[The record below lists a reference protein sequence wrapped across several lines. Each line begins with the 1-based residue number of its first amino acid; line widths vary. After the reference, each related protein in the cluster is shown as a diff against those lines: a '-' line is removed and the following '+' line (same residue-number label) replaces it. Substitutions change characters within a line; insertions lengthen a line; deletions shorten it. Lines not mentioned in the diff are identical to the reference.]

1 MKKIIYSLLL
11 FFFTSISFS
20 QYFFIGELESE
31 NQSDTMELFDLW
43 MSATKEVV
51 GKDLNMVTF
60 QKELSNTH
68 FFVRT
73 YESLQQWVD
82 EDSASDE
89 LGAQVFQK
97 LSGVEGI
104 QEKYMAMQAATDFK
118 GARLFELL
126 PEYSNMAP
134 YLAMSNEEK
143 KEYKY
148 RRVVL
153 YDLTDAGE
161 QAFLANQKFWI
172 DADKKLGVDYLYA
185 LMKPVFATDA
195 DYMLVLLD
203 KSRFDYHK
211 NWEDRMEKRFSDAD
225 FQSNYDKTQK
235 APVSSVVEE
244 WNLNLLEEY
253 IY

>member
-1 MKKIIYSLLL
+1 MKKFIYTTILI
-11 FFFTSISFS
+11 FFTSISYS

-31 NQSDTMELFDLW
+31 NQSDTMELLDLW
-43 MSATKEVV
+43 MSTTKEVV

-82 EDSASDE
+82 EENASEE
-89 LGAQVFQK
+89 LGNQVFQK
-97 LSGVEGI
+97 LAGVENI
-104 QEKYMAMQAATDFK
+104 QEIFMAMQKATDFK

-134 YLAMSNEEK
+134 YLAMSAEEK

-211 NWEDRMEKRFSDAD
+211 NWSDRMDKRFSDED
-225 FQSNYDKTQK
+225 FNANYEKIEKD
-235 APVSSVVEE
+235 PVSSVVEE

>member
-1 MKKIIYSLLL
+1 MKKLIYTTILI
-11 FFFTSISFS
+11 FFTSISYS

-31 NQSDTMELFDLW
+31 NQSNTMEMLDLW
-43 MSATKEVV
+43 MSTTKEVV

-82 EDSASDE
+82 EENASEE
-89 LGAQVFQK
+89 LGNQVFQK
-97 LSGVEGI
+97 LAGVENI
-104 QEKYMAMQAATDFK
+104 QEIFMAMQKATDFK

-211 NWEDRMEKRFSDAD
+211 NWSDRMDKRFSDED
-225 FQSNYDKTQK
+225 FNANYEKIEKD
-235 APVSSVVEE
+235 PVSSVVEE

>member
-1 MKKIIYSLLL
+1 MKKLIYTTILI
-11 FFFTSISFS
+11 FFTSNSYS

-31 NQSDTMELFDLW
+31 NQSNTMEMLDLW
-43 MSATKEVV
+43 MSTTKEVV

-82 EDSASDE
+82 EENASEE
-89 LGAQVFQK
+89 LGNQVFQK
-97 LSGVEGI
+97 LAGVENI
-104 QEKYMAMQAATDFK
+104 QEIFMAMQKATDFK

-148 RRVVL
+148 L
-153 YDLTDAGE
+153 SL
-161 QAFLANQKFWI
+161 I
-172 DADKKLGVDYLYA
+172 
-185 LMKPVFATDA
+185 
-195 DYMLVLLD
+195 
-203 KSRFDYHK
+203 H
-211 NWEDRMEKRFSDAD
+211 
-225 FQSNYDKTQK
+225 
-235 APVSSVVEE
+235 
-244 WNLNLLEEY
+244 
-253 IY
+253 I

>member
-1 MKKIIYSLLL
+1 MKKFTYTLIL
-11 FFFTSISFS
+11 FFSTTISFS

-31 NQSDTMELFDLW
+31 NQSDTMEMLDLW
-43 MSATKEVV
+43 MSTTKDIV
-51 GKDLNMVTF
+51 GEDLNMVTF

-68 FFVRT
+68 LFVRT

-82 EDSASDE
+82 EDNASDE
-89 LGAQVFQK
+89 LGAQIFQK
-97 LSGVEGI
+97 LSVVEGI
-104 QEKYMAMQAATDFK
+104 QEKFMAMQAATDFK

-153 YDLTDAGE
+153 YDLTAAGE

-172 DADKKLGVDYLYA
+172 DADQKLGVDYLYA

-195 DYMLVLLD
+195 DYMLVLLY

-225 FQSNYDKTQK
+225 FQANYEKIEK
-235 APVSSVVEE
+235 SPVSSVVEE

>member
-1 MKKIIYSLLL
+1 MKRLIYTAVL

-97 LSGVEGI
+97 LSGVEDI
-104 QEKYMAMQAATDFK
+104 QEKFMAMQAATDFK

-134 YLAMSNEEK
+134 YLAMSNDEK

>member
-1 MKKIIYSLLL
+1 MKKITYTLLL

-20 QYFFIGELESE
+20 QYFFIGELESD

-97 LSGVEGI
+97 LSGVEDI
-104 QEKYMAMQAATDFK
+104 QEKFMAMQAATDFK

-172 DADKKLGVDYLYA
+172 DADKKL
-185 LMKPVFATDA
+185 
-195 DYMLVLLD
+195 
-203 KSRFDYHK
+203 
-211 NWEDRMEKRFSDAD
+211 
-225 FQSNYDKTQK
+225 
-235 APVSSVVEE
+235 
-244 WNLNLLEEY
+244 
-253 IY
+253 

>member
-1 MKKIIYSLLL
+1 MKRLIYTSVL

-20 QYFFIGELESE
+20 QYFMIYEFESE
-31 NQSDTMELFDLW
+31 NQDDTMGMFDL
-43 MSATKEVV
+43 MMTATKEVT
-51 GKDLNMVTF
+51 GKDLNVVSF

-68 FFVRT
+68 FVVRT
-73 YESLQQWVD
+73 YSSLQEWVD
-82 EDSASDE
+82 EDNASE
-89 LGAQVFQK
+89 ETGAKIFQK
-97 LSGVEGI
+97 LSGVENI
-104 QEKYMAMQAATDFK
+104 QEKFLSMQKATDSK

-134 YLAMSNEEK
+134 YMSMSTDEK

-148 RRVVL
+148 RRVIL

-172 DADKKLGVDYLYA
+172 DADQKLGVDYLYA

-211 NWEDRMEKRFSDAD
+211 NWEDRMEKRFSDKD
-225 FQSNYDKTQK
+225 FQANYEKIEK
-235 APVSSVVEE
+235 SPVSSIVEE

>member
-1 MKKIIYSLLL
+1 
-11 FFFTSISFS
+11 
-20 QYFFIGELESE
+20 
-31 NQSDTMELFDLW
+31 
-43 MSATKEVV
+43 
-51 GKDLNMVTF
+51 
-60 QKELSNTH
+60 
-68 FFVRT
+68 
-73 YESLQQWVD
+73 
-82 EDSASDE
+82 
-89 LGAQVFQK
+89 
-97 LSGVEGI
+97 
-104 QEKYMAMQAATDFK
+104 MAMQKATDFK

-211 NWEDRMEKRFSDAD
+211 NWSDRMDKRFSDED
-225 FQSNYDKTQK
+225 FNANYEKIEKD
-235 APVSSVVEE
+235 PVSSVVEE